1 MFYYFLC
8 HIDVANSISSNRCRF
23 FANRSR
29 YIYIFTLKLRHTG
42 VMASQIRVDSAL
54 FQIMT
59 DWLVKVRF
67 TGFCEGSGWITYKFL
82 IGKFNKAEIV
92 SIAWHHHYLYPSR
105 MVFKWGR
112 FNRINIVMR
121 HSWIVD
127 ITGSLPNTIH
137 DIGQSWH
144 QDINVNGGAPHT
156 IIYGDL

>member
-1 MFYYFLC
+1 ML
-8 HIDVANSISSNRCRF
+8 
-23 FANRSR
+23 
-29 YIYIFTLKLRHTG
+29 
-42 VMASQIRVDSAL
+42 QILFHQIVVDSLQIGRATYTYL
-54 FQIMT
+54 HWNYVTRASWPHKSESTQLFFQIMT

-82 IGKFNKAEIV
+82 IGKFYNAEIV

-112 FNRINIVMR
+112 ASRINIVMR

-137 DIGQSWH
+137 DIRQSWH